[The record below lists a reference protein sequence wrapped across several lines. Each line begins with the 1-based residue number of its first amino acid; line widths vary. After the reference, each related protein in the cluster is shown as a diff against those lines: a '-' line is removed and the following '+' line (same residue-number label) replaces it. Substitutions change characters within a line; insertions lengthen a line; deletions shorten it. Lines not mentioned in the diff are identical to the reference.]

1 MQNEATADI
10 AKYTGSSTGTS
21 HNQEICSPFLVSWH
35 VDRACNKVSAASF
48 DTMCKTMKNVM
59 GMSSDLY
66 PHGSRILVD
75 EDWVTSKPMTRKLR
89 GAN

>member
-1 MQNEATADI
+1 
-10 AKYTGSSTGTS
+10 
-21 HNQEICSPFLVSWH
+21 
-35 VDRACNKVSAASF
+35 
-48 DTMCKTMKNVM
+48 M